1 MCYNTLMKAMK
12 KSLLIASFIPVL
24 LSSCS
29 YKGPVKTYKNAN
41 LLLQEEITYENAF
54 IKFDKTVVESQKTA
68 QYSYMLYISQD
79 GCGLCKDFAPVIL
92 EYVKQTHQLV
102 YKIDAIKNPA
112 ELDYI
117 ADICKDSWFEGK
129 DIVTPTVMVV
139 HGQSSVVPIHYTKFG
154 NINSFTNALRSEI
167 SFTNVYMTS
176 SQFDYI
182 SACKKLNRD
191 IVYFN
196 INMKNEAHQKLYF
209 NAIKSLVEVAN
220 KTIVISDR
228 EEYNSVTSIVVKKT
242 NNEPV
247 IESPHTYGDV
257 NADITFLS
265 KVI

>member
-1 MCYNTLMKAMK
+1 MKAMK
-12 KSLLIASFIPVL
+12 KSLLIVSFIPVL

-79 GCGLCKDFAPVIL
+79 GCGRCKDFAPVIL
-92 EYVKQTHQLV
+92 EYVKQTQQLV

-117 ADICKDSWFEGK
+117 ADICGDSWFNK
-129 DIVTPTVMVV
+129 QQIVTPTVMIVSG
-139 HGQSSVVPIHYTKFG
+139 HSEVVPIHYTKFG

-167 SFTNVYMTS
+167 SFTNVYMTN
-176 SQFDYI
+176 SQFDYVAA
-182 SACKKLNRD
+182 SKKINKD
-191 IVYFN
+191 IIYFN
-196 INMKNEAHQKLYF
+196 INMKNADHQNLYF

-220 KTIVISDR
+220 KTVVICDR
-228 EEYNSVTSIVVKKT
+228 EEHTSVTSIVAKNT
-242 NNEPV
+242 NGE
-247 IESPHTYGDV
+247 ITTESSHTYGDV
-257 NADITFLS
+257 NADIEFLS
-265 KVI
+265 KII